1 MVSMELLAE
10 EIKKLDPKGEI
21 VTFSPNADFTA
32 GSIAYQKDSG
42 VTLGENVTR
51 LKMKEYIRAWLVVR
65 LIRLFKY
72 PAYCIDIHT
81 PTPSVGLHPQKRRSM
96 SESMTNVAATWS
108 FWNPVEPFPKISRPL
123 GFAGS

>member
-72 PAYCIDIHT
+72 PAYCIDIQHT
-81 PTPSVGLHPQKRRSM
+81 YTIGRPSPTKAQIDVRIHDKRGSNPELL
-96 SESMTNVAATWS
+96 ES
-108 FWNPVEPFPKISRPL
+108 
-123 GFAGS
+123 G